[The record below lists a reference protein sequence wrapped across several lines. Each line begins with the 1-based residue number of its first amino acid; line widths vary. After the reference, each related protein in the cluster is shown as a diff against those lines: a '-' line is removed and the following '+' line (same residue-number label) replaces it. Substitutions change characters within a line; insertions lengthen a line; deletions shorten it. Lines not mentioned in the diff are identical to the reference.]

1 MNFED
6 IKNRFHDFKKKNKE
20 KSFSKIDDFF
30 EEVKKDYLDEKTKEL
45 IKLGLNRDSAHNKAR
60 QSWRTFVGHSLQGLL
75 MVMLKDLFEN
85 YDIKF
90 IKDSKLKSNNLSKEK
105 DLVRRM
111 LEIHFNEY
119 SFLPDA
125 DIIVYRYNEKEEK
138 VRIYC
143 VLSVKNSFRERGF
156 ETTYWKL
163 KLLENQT
170 TKHIKVFMV
179 TPDKDNEINVVEG
192 ARGPK
197 KTRVILEYELD
208 SIYMAREDFDK
219 TNKVKEIDDL
229 FEDIKKLIEKNDTK
243 K

>member
-1 MNFED
+1 MDFTD
-6 IKNRFHDFKKKNKE
+6 IKKKFQEFKEKNGE

-30 EEVKKDYLDEKTKEL
+30 EEIKKIYLIEKTKEL
-45 IKLGLNRDSAHNKAR
+45 IGKGLQRDSAHNKAR
-60 QSWRTFVGHSLQGLL
+60 QSWRTFVGHSLQRLL
-75 MVMLKDLFEN
+75 MVILEELFEGT
-85 YDIKF
+85 DIKLV
-90 IKDSKLKSNNLSKEK
+90 KDAELGSNNLSKER

-125 DIIVYRYNEKEEK
+125 DIIVYRYNKKEEK

-163 KLLENQT
+163 KLLENQI

-179 TPDKDNEINVVEG
+179 TPDKDNEVNVIMG

-208 SIYMAREDFDK
+208 SMYLAREDFEK
-219 TNKVKEIDDL
+219 TEKVKDIEDL
-229 FEDIKKLIEKNDTK
+229 FEDIKKLVEQDGKGE
-243 K
+243 

>member
-1 MNFED
+1 M
-6 IKNRFHDFKKKNKE
+6 
-20 KSFSKIDDFF
+20 
-30 EEVKKDYLDEKTKEL
+30 
-45 IKLGLNRDSAHNKAR
+45 
-60 QSWRTFVGHSLQGLL
+60 
-75 MVMLKDLFEN
+75 
-85 YDIKF
+85 
-90 IKDSKLKSNNLSKEK
+90 KEK

-125 DIIVYRYNEKEEK
+125 DIIVYRYNEHEEK
-138 VRIYC
+138 VKIYC

-179 TPDKDNEINVVEG
+179 TPDKDNEVNVIIG

-208 SIYMAREDFDK
+208 SMYIAREDFEK
-219 TNKVKEIDDL
+219 TDKVKGIDDL
-229 FEDIKKLIEKNDTK
+229 FEGINELIEQDGEK
-243 K
+243 KQILK

>member
-1 MNFED
+1 VDFED
-6 IKNRFHDFKKKNKE
+6 IKAKFHEFKERNKKN
-20 KSFSKIDDFF
+20 SFSNIDDFF
-30 EEVKKDYLDEKTKEL
+30 EEIKRDYLKEKTQKL
-45 IKLGLNRDSAHNKAR
+45 ISEGLDRNSAHNKAR
-60 QSWRTFVGHSLQGLL
+60 QSWRTFVGHSLQRLL
-75 MVMLKDLFEN
+75 MTILEELFEGT
-85 YDIKF
+85 DIKLV
-90 IKDSKLKSNNLSKEK
+90 KDSELGSSNLSKEK

-125 DIIVYRYNEKEEK
+125 DIIIYKYNEQEEK
-138 VRIYC
+138 VKIYC

-179 TPDKDNEINVVEG
+179 TPDKDNEIDVIIG
-192 ARGPK
+192 TRGPK

-208 SIYMAREDFDK
+208 SIYMAKEDFERTD
-219 TNKVKEIDDL
+219 KVKDIDDL
-229 FEDIKKLIEKNDTK
+229 FEDIKRLVKQDETEK
-243 K
+243 

>member
-1 MNFED
+1 MDFED
-6 IKNRFHDFKKKNKE
+6 IKVEFRKFRKVNGD

-30 EEVKKDYLDEKTKEL
+30 EKIKEGYLVGKTEEL
-45 IKLGLNRDSAHNKAR
+45 VGDGLQRDSAHNKAR
-60 QSWRTFVGHSLQGLL
+60 QSWRTFVGHSLQSLL
-75 MVMLKDLFEN
+75 MFILGELFEST
-85 YDIKF
+85 DVKLV
-90 IKDSKLKSNNLSKEK
+90 KDSELGKKNLSKEK

-125 DIIVYRYNEKEEK
+125 DIIVYRYNKEEES

-143 VLSVKNSFRERGF
+143 ILSVKNSFRERGF

-163 KLLENQT
+163 KLLENQI

-179 TPDKDNEINVVEG
+179 TPDKDSEMNVIMG
-192 ARGPK
+192 SRGPK

-208 SIYMAREDFDK
+208 KIYIAREDFEETD
-219 TNKVKEIDDL
+219 KVKEIDNL
-229 FEDIKKLIEKNDTK
+229 FEDIKKVIESDGEEK
-243 K
+243 

>member
-1 MNFED
+1 MDFED
-6 IKNRFHDFKKKNKE
+6 IKAKFCKFKEKNKE
-20 KSFSKIDDFF
+20 NFFSNIDVFF
-30 EEVKKDYLDEKTKEL
+30 EEIKQDYLEEKTQEF
-45 IKLGLNRDSAHNKAR
+45 ISEGLYRDSAHNKAR
-60 QSWRTFVGHSLQGLL
+60 QSWRTFVGHSLQRLL
-75 MVMLKDLFEN
+75 MTILEELFKGT
-85 YDIKF
+85 DIRLV
-90 IKDSKLKSNNLSKEK
+90 KDSELGSNNLSKEK

-125 DIIVYRYNEKEEK
+125 DIIIYKYNEQEEK
-138 VRIYC
+138 VKIYC

-163 KLLENQT
+163 KLLENET

-179 TPDKDNEINVVEG
+179 TPDKDNEVNVIIG

-208 SIYMAREDFDK
+208 SMYMAREDFEK
-219 TNKVKEIDDL
+219 TDKVKEIDDL
-229 FEDIKKLIEKNDTK
+229 FEDIKKLVDEDEKRK
-243 K
+243 

>member
-1 MNFED
+1 MDFED
-6 IKNRFHDFKKKNKE
+6 IKTKFHAFKEKYKD
-20 KSFSKIDDFF
+20 KSFSKIDEFF
-30 EEVKKDYLDEKTKEL
+30 EEIKEEYLTEKTKEL
-45 IKLGLNRDSAHNKAR
+45 IGTGLQRDSAHNKAR
-60 QSWRTFVGHSLQGLL
+60 QSWRTFVGHSLQRLL
-75 MVMLKDLFEN
+75 MVILKELFEGTN
-85 YDIKF
+85 IRLV
-90 IKDSKLKSNNLSKEK
+90 KDAELGSNNLLKEK

-125 DIIVYRYNEKEEK
+125 DIIVYKYNEKEEK

-179 TPDKDNEINVVEG
+179 TPDKDDEVNVVVG

-208 SIYMAREDFDK
+208 SMYMAREDFEK
-219 TNKVKEIDDL
+219 TDKVKDIDDL
-229 FEDIKKLIEKNDTK
+229 FEDIKNLVEQDGKRK
-243 K
+243 

>member
-1 MNFED
+1 MDFED
-6 IKNRFHDFKKKNKE
+6 IKNKFHEFKEKNKE

-30 EEVKKDYLDEKTKEL
+30 EEIKKEYLVEKTKEL
-45 IKLGLNRDSAHNKAR
+45 VDSGLGRDSAHNKAR
-60 QSWRTFVGHSLQGLL
+60 QSWRTFVGHSLQRLL
-75 MVMLKDLFEN
+75 MVILEELFEETE
-85 YDIKF
+85 IRLV
-90 IKDSKLKSNNLSKEK
+90 KDAELGSNNLSKEK

-125 DIIVYRYNEKEEK
+125 DIIVYKYDEKNEKVK
-138 VRIYC
+138 IYC
-143 VLSVKNSFRERGF
+143 ILSVKNSFRERGF

-179 TPDKDNEINVVEG
+179 TPDKDNEVNIIRG

-208 SIYMAREDFDK
+208 SIYMAREDFEK
-219 TNKVKEIDDL
+219 TDKVKEIDDL
-229 FEDIKKLIEKNDTK
+229 FNDIKKLVDENGKEK
-243 K
+243 